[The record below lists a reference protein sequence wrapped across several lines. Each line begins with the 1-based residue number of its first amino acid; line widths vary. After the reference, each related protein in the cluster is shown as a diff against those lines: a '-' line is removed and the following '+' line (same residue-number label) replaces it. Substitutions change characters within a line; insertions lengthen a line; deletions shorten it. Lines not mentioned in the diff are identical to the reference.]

1 MKRIVMLVLVAGL
14 GGFAAYWYWPRPAG
28 PVMQLHGT
36 VEVQEVRLG
45 SKVGGRVASVSVKEG
60 QTVSAGQELV
70 RFDDAELVARRDQA
84 KHKLASARA
93 AWEKAN
99 RGPLPEEVTEA
110 KAAAAVGRAKLARV
124 LAWPRP
130 ELKAHAKSEL
140 DTEQVELLRAEAE
153 YDRVFRQSSSSL
165 LERDN
170 ATAARDRARGRVAAA
185 KASYEMNVKG
195 SIPED
200 IAEAEAERD
209 RTEARHAFVARGTR
223 DEDKA
228 AAYAAV
234 GEAEAKLTE
243 AETALKEAVV
253 VAPEKCVIETL
264 SVRAGDLVAPNQPIV
279 RALRADDLWVKV
291 FVPSTELGKVKLG
304 RDVEVSVDSHPGRRF
319 PGKVSQIATVSEF
332 TPRNVQSVDERRH
345 QVFAVKV
352 VVTDPDGV
360 FKSGMA
366 AEVYLDTT
374 EGR

>member
-1 MKRIVMLVLVAGL
+1 
-14 GGFAAYWYWPRPAG
+14 
-28 PVMQLHGT
+28 
-36 VEVQEVRLG
+36 
-45 SKVGGRVASVSVKEG
+45 VGEG
-60 QTVSAGQELV
+60 EPL
-70 RFDDAELVARRDQA
+70 
-84 KHKLASARA
+84 

-99 RGPLPEEVTEA
+99 RGPLPEEITEA
-110 KAAAAVGRAKLARV
+110 KAAAAAGRAKLARV

-130 ELKAHAKSEL
+130 ELKQHAKHEL
-140 DTEQVELLRAEAE
+140 DTELVELQRAEAE
-153 YDRVFRQSSSSL
+153 YDRVFRQSSSSG

-185 KASYEMNVKG
+185 KSSYEMYEKG

-209 RTEARHAFVARGTR
+209 RVEARRALVARGTR

-234 GEAEAKLTE
+234 AEAEARLAE

-253 VAPEKCVIETL
+253 VAPEKCVIETV
-264 SVRAGDLVAPNQPIV
+264 SVRAGDLVTPNQPVV
-279 RALRADDLWVKV
+279 RVLRADDLWVKV
-291 FVPSTELGKVKLG
+291 FVPSTELGKVKPG
-304 RDVEVSVDSHPGRRF
+304 HDVEVTVDSHPGKRF
-319 PGKVSQIATVSEF
+319 AGRVSQIATVSEF
-332 TPRNVQSVDERRH
+332 TPRNVQSIDERRH

-366 AEVYLDTT
+366 AQVFLDTT